1 MKAYHRHSLFS
12 GAFIFFFSVY
22 LTLFPAMA
30 AEDTRAMFQGLKSV
44 YVHVNPID
52 PKTEQKGIIASQL
65 REETE
70 LQLKKAG
77 IEVLS
82 DEEFNR
88 YKVSL
93 KYPLARLTL
102 SVSMD
107 EIITEDT
114 ALDVSNIT
122 VEVQQAVFLGR
133 KATIS
138 MFATTWERNQISL
151 GGSAEVQGKMRAF
164 VDEFISAYTA
174 ANP

>member
-1 MKAYHRHSLFS
+1 MKVYTRRSLFL
-12 GAFIFFFSVY
+12 GAFVFFFSVC
-22 LTLFPAMA
+22 LTPFNATA
-30 AEDTRAMFQGLKSV
+30 AEDSQTMFQGLKSV

-52 PKTEQKGIIASQL
+52 RKTEEKGIVASQL
-65 REETE
+65 RNETE
-70 LQLKKAG
+70 RQLKKAG

-88 YKVSL
+88 FKMSL

-107 EIITEDT
+107 EIFADDT
-114 ALDVSNIT
+114 ALDVSSIT
-122 VEVQQAVFLGR
+122 VEVQQAAFLAR

-138 MFATTWERNQISL
+138 MFATTWERNQISF

-164 VDEFISAYTA
+164 VAEFIAAYTS